1 MGDDIKHM
9 KTGLTVAPRPEPIAR
24 DPRPRVRPSRTGAME
39 PLLVSA
45 PESAQLLSISEAT
58 FWRWDSSG
66 ELGPRGF
73 KKGGR
78 RLWLLTELRAWT
90 EAGMPRRTQWE
101 AMRAAGSPAGR

>member
-1 MGDDIKHM
+1 MDDDWKDT
-9 KTGLTVAPRPEPIAR
+9 KAALTPAAVPETATR
-24 DPRPRVRPSRTGAME
+24 DPGPRIRPGRVLALE
-39 PLLVSA
+39 PLLLSA
-45 PESAQLLSISEAT
+45 PEAAHLLSISEAT

-78 RLWLLTELRAWT
+78 RLWLLSELRAWT

-101 AMRAAGSPAGR
+101 AMRAAESPAGR